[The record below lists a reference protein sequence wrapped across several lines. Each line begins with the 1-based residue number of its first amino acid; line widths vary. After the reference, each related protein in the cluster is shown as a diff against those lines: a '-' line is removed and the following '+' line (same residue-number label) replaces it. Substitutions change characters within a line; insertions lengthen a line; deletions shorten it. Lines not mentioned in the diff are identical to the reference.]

1 MNPYR
6 NMPPMA
12 AMAGFEAAARLSSF
26 SLAAR
31 ELNMTQSAVSHQVRA
46 LEEHLGQPLFLRLN
60 RRVEL
65 TDAGRD
71 FHKTV
76 VATLE
81 TLRLGVRRLG
91 FYTKP
96 GSVVLAMPPAFATGW
111 YMPRLARLKADHPAM
126 EPWLLTTEEEVNL
139 ADSEVDILVTRG
151 RADRDGLVSVTLFS
165 DTVWPLCAPA
175 LRATMPADPDARAF
189 LDCPLLHDETEDD
202 WQKWFQAGGVD
213 QRQAVKGLNFS
224 DSGIM
229 LDAAARG
236 LGVCL
241 GSLNLAS
248 ERLERGELVLCG
260 DRGMASASP
269 FVLVAHPRNLRHA
282 AVSALWD
289 WLVAEAKRPVQAS
302 GDQGLLAPS
311 PVE

>member
-1 MNPYR
+1 MKNAHVNPYR

-46 LEEHLGQPLFLRLN
+46 LEEHLGRALFLRLN

-76 VATLE
+76 VAALE

-96 GSVVLAMPPAFATGW
+96 ESVVLAMPPAFATGW
-111 YMPRLARLKADHPAM
+111 YMPRLARLKTEHPAM

-151 RADRDGLVSVTLFS
+151 GGERDGLVSVTLFT

-175 LRATMPADPDARAF
+175 LRATMPEAPDARTF

-202 WQKWFQAGGVD
+202 WQKWFQAGGID
-213 QRQAVKGLNFS
+213 QREPVKGLNFS
-224 DSGIM
+224 DSGVM

-241 GSLNLAS
+241 GGLSLAS
-248 ERLERGELVLCG
+248 ERLARGELVLCG

-269 FVLVAHPRNLRHA
+269 FVLVAHPRNLRQA
-282 AVSALWD
+282 AVGALWE
-289 WLVAEAKRPVQAS
+289 WLVAEAKRAGPGTTA
-302 GDQGLLAPS
+302 
-311 PVE
+311 